1 MAGFKPEEI
10 VDVRVTERPDLPLPT
25 DPRADAYIGWKTES
39 DKLAGL
45 IQPSLI
51 AFNTQFP
58 YGYKIEVERGFGQPM
73 CLDIEEIEH
82 E

>member
-1 MAGFKPEEI
+1 MSGFKPEDI
-10 VDVRVTERPDLPLPT
+10 VSVRVTERPDLPLPEDT
-25 DPRADAYIGWKTES
+25 RADVYIGWKTEP

-51 AFNTQFP
+51 AFNVQFP
-58 YGYKIEVERGFGQPM
+58 YGYKIEAERGFGQPI
-73 CLDIEEIEH
+73 CLDIEEIEN